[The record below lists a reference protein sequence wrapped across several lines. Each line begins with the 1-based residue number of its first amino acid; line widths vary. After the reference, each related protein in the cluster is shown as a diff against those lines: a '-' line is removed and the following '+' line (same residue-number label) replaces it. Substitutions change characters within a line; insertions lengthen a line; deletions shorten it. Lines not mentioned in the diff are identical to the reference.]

1 MALNSPGVQV
11 SIIDQSQYLP
21 SASSSVPLLFVAS
34 ALNKAS
40 GTNSTSIAA
49 GTLESNAN
57 KLYQLT
63 SQQDLVTLFGNPFFY
78 KTTDGT
84 PLHGYELNEY
94 GLLAAYSL
102 LGSTSSCYI
111 LRADIDLAS
120 LVGSLSRPSGPPPDG
135 TYWLDTTN
143 TSWGIFE
150 FDADTG
156 AFNSMTP
163 YVLTSSAQYT
173 TDNGNDATPLPSIG
187 NPGDYAVIPAMP
199 VNGMLSQHTYFYKT
213 PAHAGNAST
222 SVWTG
227 VGSRLWKLSIPTAV
241 GTNQPVNGHLNAGD
255 VISININ
262 GKYTV
267 HVTVPTS
274 PNNTVTG
281 LATAINSLSIA
292 DLKAD
297 STTNSGSLSIFF
309 GEYDQY
315 GSSHNNYITLTTVS
329 GTALADLGLDGTYY
343 SPDVSVG
350 SSNQMPLWT
359 TSQSMPRPSG
369 SVWIKTSATGSG
381 IDFIMNRYSLA
392 SNQWIGKTVNVY
404 SNEQSAIYNLDSTG
418 GQAIPTNTLIATVG
432 TQGYPDSAVMFYYR
446 LTTGI
451 TVVTSS
457 VSSFNL
463 SGYSGDTLRV
473 LVTIPNQTTRSSI
486 YSLTIGDGTIQTF
499 VSSWQA
505 AQIPYTK
512 IAINT
517 DGSITISHTAGG
529 EILLSDTNANGVST
543 GLIDALGFG
552 TSTAGV
558 RKSFVDTFVKTT
570 STTTLTGGGSG
581 ATVTVTNNGFYSV
594 VVNNGGSGYA
604 VGDTINISGTS
615 LGGVSPDNDLKMVV
629 ELQSG
634 GVITALALTADSGVA
649 NPLYLTSLSNWYPL
663 TYISNSGA
671 PASLPSEGENW
682 YFSTPTEVDILVNKN
697 HTWVGYRSTNYDTT
711 GHPTNGSN
719 QTDPTG
725 IIMSATTPTT
735 QNDGVTMLAY
745 GDLWLD
751 TSDLEN
757 YPKIS
762 RWQNLNNVDQWVAIS
777 NTDQISSAG
786 MLFADA
792 RWGSSGLIDPVNDP
806 IPTIASLL
814 NSNYVD
820 LDCPNP
826 YLYPQ
831 GMLLFNTRRSGFNI
845 KRFERNYF
853 SQSAY
858 PAALLPTVEGWTGG
872 ITQLPMMP
880 YAWVS
885 TSGHKEDGSAFMGRK
900 AQRNMVV
907 KAMKAAI
914 NTNTQIREEDTFIN
928 LLAAPGYPELQA
940 DMVSLNNDRNNT
952 AFIIGDTPLRLSDE
966 ATSLTNWATNT
977 ALATETGEDGWVTR
991 DTYLGVFYPSGITTD
1006 LTGTDAVVPAS
1017 HMMLKTFLNNDTVA
1031 YPWLAAAGIRRGNI
1045 TNATNIG
1052 YLNGQTGLF
1061 NVVKNRNS
1069 IRDVLYENQ
1078 INPLAYFTGV
1088 GLLNYGNKT
1097 SYASQSSL
1105 DRVNVARLI
1114 CYIRYQLS
1122 IAARP
1127 FVFEPNDDLTRTQ
1140 ITGVIQSLFID
1151 LISKRGLY
1159 DYLVVCDTTNNT
1171 PDRIDRNELWVD
1183 IAIEPTITAE
1193 FIYIP
1198 VRVVATGTLSN
1209 TSGS

>member
-21 SASSSVPLLFVAS
+21 AASSSVPLLFIAS
-34 ALNKAS
+34 ALDKAN
-40 GTNSTSIAA
+40 GTNNTAIAA

-102 LGSTSSCYI
+102 LGSTNSCYV

-120 LVGSLSRPSGPPPDG
+120 LIGSLTRPAGPAPDG

-143 TSWGIFE
+143 TAWGIFE

-156 AFNSMTP
+156 TFMSMTP
-163 YVLTSSAQYT
+163 YVLTSTSQYT

-213 PAHAGNAST
+213 PGNAST
-222 SVWTG
+222 SVWVG
-227 VGSRLWKLSIPTAV
+227 VGSHEWKMSTPTAV
-241 GTNQPVNGHLNAGD
+241 GTNRPISLTVGD
-255 VISININ
+255 VLTINVN

-267 HVTVPTS
+267 SVTVPS
-274 PNNTVTG
+274 GSGNNTVAH
-281 LATAINSLSIA
+281 LATLINSLNIA
-292 DLKAD
+292 DLTAD
-297 STTNSGSLSIFF
+297 STTNSGYLTIFF
-309 GEYDQY
+309 GEYDQI
-315 GSSHNNYITLTTVS
+315 GSSINDYITLT
-329 GTALADLGLDGTYY
+329 GTGTILADLGLGGTYY
-343 SPDVSVG
+343 SPDVSIG

-359 TSQSMPRPSG
+359 SSQAMPRPSG
-369 SVWIKTSATGSG
+369 SVWIKTSTTGSG

-392 SNQWIGKTVNVY
+392 ANQWVGKTVNVY
-404 SNEQSAIYNLDSTG
+404 NSEQSAIYNLDSTG

-432 TQGYPDSAVMFYYR
+432 TQGFPDAAVMFYYR

-451 TVVTSS
+451 TAVTSS

-463 SGYSGDTLRV
+463 ADFANVSATLKV
-473 LVTIPNQTTRSSI
+473 LVTIPNQTTRSSV
-486 YSLTIGDGTIQTF
+486 YTLTIGDQHITTF
-499 VSSWQA
+499 VSAWQA

-529 EILLSDTNANGVST
+529 EILLSDTASNNGEST
-543 GLIDALGFG
+543 GLINALGFG
-552 TSTAGV
+552 TSTKGV
-558 RKSFVDTFVKTT
+558 RKSFVDTFVTT
-570 STTTLTGGGSG
+570 VSTTRVTGSGGS
-581 ATVTVTNNGFYSV
+581 ATVTVTNNGYYKV
-594 VVNNGGSGYA
+594 VVNNGGNTYA
-604 VGDTINISGTS
+604 VGDEIKVLGTS
-615 LGGVSPDNDLKMVV
+615 LGGVSPDNDLTMVV
-629 ELQSG
+629 EGVTSG
-634 GVITALALTADSGVA
+634 GVISALAILTGTAK
-649 NPLYLTSLSNWYPL
+649 PLYLTSLSNWYPL
-663 TYISNSGA
+663 TYTSNAGA
-671 PASLPSEGENW
+671 PASLPFEGENW

-697 HTWVGYRSTNYDTT
+697 HAWVGYGNTNYDTT

-777 NTDQISSAG
+777 NTDQISSTG

-792 RWGSSGLIDPVNDP
+792 RWGNSGLIDPVNDP
-806 IPTIASLL
+806 IPTISSLL

-831 GMLLFNTRRSGFNI
+831 GMLLFNTRRSGFNV

-858 PAALLPTVEGWTGG
+858 PAAVMSGEPSYTGG
-872 ITQLPMMP
+872 ITQLPIMP

-885 TSGHKEDGSAFMGRK
+885 TSGHKEDGSAYMGRK
-900 AQRNMVV
+900 AQRAMVV

-914 NTNTQIREEDTFIN
+914 NSNMQIREEDTFIN
-928 LLAAPGYPELQA
+928 LLAAPGYPELQP
-940 DMVSLNNDRNNT
+940 DMVTLNNDRNNT

-991 DTYLGVFYPSGITTD
+991 DTYLGVFYPSGITSD
-1006 LTGTDAVVPAS
+1006 LSGTDAVVPAS
-1017 HMMLKTFLNNDTVA
+1017 HMMLTTFLNNDNVA

-1052 YLNGQTGLF
+1052 YLDAQTGIF
-1061 NVVKNRNS
+1061 QVIKNRNS

-1078 INPLAYFTGV
+1078 LNPLAYFTGV

-1105 DRVNVARLI
+1105 DRINVARLI

-1127 FVFEPNDDLTRTQ
+1127 FVFEPNDNLTRTQ

-1198 VRVVATGTLSN
+1198 VRVVATGAL
-1209 TSGS
+1209 SGSTGSGS